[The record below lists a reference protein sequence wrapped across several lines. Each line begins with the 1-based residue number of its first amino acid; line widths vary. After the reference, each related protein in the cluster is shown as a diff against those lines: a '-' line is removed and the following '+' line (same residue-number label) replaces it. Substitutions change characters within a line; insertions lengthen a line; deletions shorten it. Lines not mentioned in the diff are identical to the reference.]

1 MKRNNLLIVVVA
13 VAAIFLL
20 FNPLKFLTGNK
31 DAVPRPSPDVAIMD
45 PLLQFAE
52 QAWRSPQDYVLASLE
67 KHDIVFLGEFYK
79 ISQNAVL
86 VKNLIPRLYA
96 AGIRNLGIEYAL
108 SDDQKDID
116 ALVTAP
122 AWNEAGAR
130 AIIFD
135 WVVTWGYQ
143 EYVDVFKAAWQ
154 VNSTRPAGAPPFR
167 IVGLSV
173 RQDWSVLTSEK
184 DLSDP
189 AVVARMYAR
198 GVPDA
203 HMAEVIQK
211 EFLQKGLK
219 ALIYTGTQHAFTRY
233 HSLDYE
239 KNAATMKLPE
249 VRRAGNIVAAA
260 VPPGRVYT
268 IALHAPWPDAN
279 QKNGLGYPAG
289 GSIDSL
295 IDALPADKKSG
306 GWDIAGT
313 PLGRL
318 SIAGS
323 SYASPA
329 ASTLA
334 DLFDGY
340 VVQGPIREYTAVTA
354 IADFIRS
361 QDADRAS
368 REFPGVKAAPMTAKQ
383 VQSAIVQDVDML
395 QKALAQFQ

>member
-1 MKRNNLLIVVVA
+1 MKRNNLLIVVVV

-31 DAVPRPSPDVAIMD
+31 DAVARPSPNVAIMD
-45 PLLQFAE
+45 PLLQFA
-52 QAWRSPQDYVLASLE
+52 QQSWRSPQDYVIASLQQ
-67 KHDIVFLGEFYK
+67 HDIVFLGEFYK
-79 ISQNAVL
+79 ISQNAAL
-86 VKNLIPRLYA
+86 VKDLVPRLYA

-122 AWNEAGAR
+122 TWNEAGAR

-143 EYVDVFKAAWQ
+143 EYVDLFKAAWQ
-154 VNSTRPAGAPPFR
+154 VNSTRPAGAAPFR
-167 IVGLSV
+167 IVGLNV
-173 RQDWSVLTSEK
+173 RQDWSVLTTEK

-189 AVVARMYAR
+189 TVVARMYAK

-233 HSLDYE
+233 HSVEYE
-239 KNAATMKLPE
+239 KNAASMKLPE
-249 VRRAGNIVAAA
+249 IRRAGNIVAAA
-260 VPPGRVYT
+260 APGRVYT
-268 IALHAPWPDAN
+268 IALHAPWPDTS
-279 QKNGLGYPAG
+279 QKSGLGYPVG

-295 IDALPADKKSG
+295 IDALPDGKKSG
-306 GWDIAGT
+306 GWDLAGT
-313 PLGRL
+313 PMGRL

-329 ASTLA
+329 ATTLA

-340 VVQGPIREYTAVTA
+340 IVQGPLREYTAVTA
-354 IADFIRS
+354 IPDFIRP

-368 REFPGVKAAPMTAKQ
+368 QEFPGVKAAPMTAKQ
-383 VQSAIVQDVDML
+383 VQAAILQDVDML
-395 QKALAQFQ
+395 QKALGQFQ